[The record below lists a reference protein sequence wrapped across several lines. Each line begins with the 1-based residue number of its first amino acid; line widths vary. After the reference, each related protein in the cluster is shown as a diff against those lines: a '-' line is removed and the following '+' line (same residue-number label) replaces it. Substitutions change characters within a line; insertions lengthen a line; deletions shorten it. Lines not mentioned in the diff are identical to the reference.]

1 MKYFHKTIIWLTYIS
16 PIIFIPLATLT
27 PALRSDYGKKFG
39 TIALILFVIT
49 LIPSIIQRFGLSKQF
64 SLIIKLILP
73 VRRQIGILMF
83 VAAFTHYLAMKVIP
97 TLQFK
102 LPPSLPVYQA
112 FGLVALIFS
121 FALFIT
127 SNNWATRKL
136 KSNWKRLHRLTY
148 IIGWL
153 IFGHVLLGGLKSES
167 EVSLQA
173 IVIGVVMVLEV
184 ASLIKAKVKVL
195 S

>member
-49 LIPSIIQRFGLSKQF
+49 LIPGIIQRFGLAKEF
-64 SLIIKLILP
+64 NLIIKLILP
-73 VRRQIGILMF
+73 VRRQFGILMF
-83 VAAFTHYLAMKVIP
+83 VATFTHYLAMKVIP

-153 IFGHVLLGGLKSES
+153 ILGHVILQD
-167 EVSLQA
+167 VSWQS
-173 IVIGVVMVLEV
+173 IIIGVVMVLEI
-184 ASLIKAKVKVL
+184 ASLIKAKVNVL
-195 S
+195 G